1 MGGYYKGFATI
12 RIFKDRLN
20 ILDGNLIFSKGLST
34 RGKGKGVIIEGNG
47 MIEGDDI
54 DDRDD

>member
-1 MGGYYKGFATI
+1 MGGNDKGFATI
-12 RIFKDRLN
+12 SIFKDRLD
-20 ILDGNLIFSKGLST
+20 ILDGNFIFSKRLST

-47 MIEGDDI
+47 MVEGDDI

>member
-1 MGGYYKGFATI
+1 MGGYSKGFTTI
-12 RIFKDRLN
+12 RIFKDRLD
-20 ILDGNLIFSKGLST
+20 ILDSNFIFSKGLST
-34 RGKGKGVIIEGNG
+34 RGKGKGVVIEGDG

>member
-1 MGGYYKGFATI
+1 MSGYIKGFTTI
-12 RIFKDRLN
+12 RIFKDRLD
-20 ILDGNLIFSKGLST
+20 ILDSSFILSKGLST
-34 RGKGKGVIIEGNG
+34 RGKGKGVIIEGDG